1 MGRRDPLVTEAS
13 DRTVYTA
20 APLVV
25 APVALSR
32 AAAQVIFSPQNYFGD
47 ISYDSFCLG
56 VPHTGQGPVAS
67 LGTLTGSRAW
77 PLFLQNP

>member
-13 DRTVYTA
+13 DHTVYTA

-32 AAAQVIFSPQNYFGD
+32 AAAQ
-47 ISYDSFCLG
+47 
-56 VPHTGQGPVAS
+56 AS
-67 LGTLTGSRAW
+67 LVHRIILVTFPMILSA
-77 PLFLQNP
+77 